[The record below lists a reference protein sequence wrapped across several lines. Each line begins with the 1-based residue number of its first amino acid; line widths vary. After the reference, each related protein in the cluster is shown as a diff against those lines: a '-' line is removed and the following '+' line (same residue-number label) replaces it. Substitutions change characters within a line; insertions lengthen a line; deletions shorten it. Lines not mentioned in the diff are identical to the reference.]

1 MNTDLR
7 FIDPTARRNKSKIEL
22 APRSMDIAG
31 KVVGLLDN
39 NKEQGSLILETL
51 GKALVEKYGAARVVM
66 RSKPHYS
73 KPATEELIN
82 EMANEV
88 DVAIAAVGG

>member
-1 MNTDLR
+1 MNTDLG
-7 FIDPTARRNKSKIEL
+7 FIDPTARRNQTRIEL
-22 APRSMDIAG
+22 APRSMDLAG
-31 KVVGLLDN
+31 KVIGLLDN
-39 NKEQGSLILETL
+39 NKEQGAQILETL
-51 GKALVEKYGAARVVM
+51 GKALVDQYGAARVVI

-73 KPATEELIN
+73 KPATDELIN

>member
-1 MNTDLR
+1 
-7 FIDPTARRNKSKIEL
+7 
-22 APRSMDIAG
+22 
-31 KVVGLLDN
+31 
-39 NKEQGSLILETL
+39 
-51 GKALVEKYGAARVVM
+51 VVM

-73 KPATEELIN
+73 KPATDDLIN

>member
-7 FIDPTARRNKSKIEL
+7 FIDPTARKSKSRIEF
-22 APRSMDIAG
+22 APRPMDLAG
-31 KVVGLLDN
+31 KVIGLLDN

-51 GKALVEKYGAARVVM
+51 GKALLEKYGAARVVM

-73 KPATEELIN
+73 KPAAEELIN
-82 EMANEV
+82 ELASEV